1 MTHRSS
7 AEDLMFRRAYETGEI
22 APAAF
27 DHRAHL
33 RLAYV
38 YLSEL
43 DDDTAFRAMR
53 DALRA
58 FLERHGIDVAKYH
71 ETLTRAWILAVRH
84 FMAKSPGHRVRR
96 RADLPP
102 PRDAR
107 REDHEDPLLDRAPPL
122 PRSPRR
128 LRRPRPRPDP
138 ALRQL
143 SPLANR
149 AARCRS
155 APGTRPRR
163 RRLEESLPARER
175 V

>member
-7 AEDLMFRRAYETGEI
+7 AEDLLFRRAFETGEV
-22 APAAF
+22 APAQF

-84 FMAKSPGHRVRR
+84 FMAKSPGTESADELITRHPEMLDSKIMKTHYSTDLLYSPEA
-96 RADLPP
+96 RADFVDPDLDPI
-102 PRDAR
+102 PRY
-107 REDHEDPLLDRAPPL
+107 
-122 PRSPRR
+122 
-128 LRRPRPRPDP
+128 
-138 ALRQL
+138 
-143 SPLANR
+143 
-149 AARCRS
+149 
-155 APGTRPRR
+155 
-163 RRLEESLPARER
+163 ES
-175 V
+175 